1 VAVQVESTAAIAR
14 VAAGLIALG
23 AATAVIAAAAAGSLE
38 QRRRGWWPVRSTG
51 ERAAED
57 SGGPAL
63 ADETGLAVGRCETRV
78 TVVPRGRGGDFPS
91 HRTRAKEGERPA
103 ESRPEH
109 GAARALRTD
118 MPRQTIEVSGI
129 HVPWFPSY
137 YWRRD
142 DLREYIVVPVIRDP
156 SLISNLSA

>member
-1 VAVQVESTAAIAR
+1 
-14 VAAGLIALG
+14 
-23 AATAVIAAAAAGSLE
+23 
-38 QRRRGWWPVRSTG
+38 
-51 ERAAED
+51 
-57 SGGPAL
+57 
-63 ADETGLAVGRCETRV
+63 
-78 TVVPRGRGGDFPS
+78 
-91 HRTRAKEGERPA
+91 
-103 ESRPEH
+103 
-109 GAARALRTD
+109 